1 MYSLKITVLS
11 TTNMTG
17 HVPKFGQKHPAS
29 VTTNTVIFLVRFR
42 HKNHLI
48 SVTKKKVLLEN
59 IQRYHTEMQHH
70 PLHL

>member
-1 MYSLKITVLS
+1 
-11 TTNMTG
+11 MTG

-59 IQRYHTEMQHH
+59 IFSFQYIFISAISH
-70 PLHL
+70 